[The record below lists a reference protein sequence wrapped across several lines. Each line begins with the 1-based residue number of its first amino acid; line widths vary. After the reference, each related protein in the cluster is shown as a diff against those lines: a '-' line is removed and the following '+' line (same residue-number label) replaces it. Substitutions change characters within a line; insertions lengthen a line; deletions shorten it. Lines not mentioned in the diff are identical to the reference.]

1 MDLAQ
6 DDGNWLQRALCRW
19 LAYLILWIAA
29 CTCCLL
35 SDFHGVLRLSGLLL
49 GCLLAASLPLFS
61 TSLFGLA
68 YSRRANSDLPF
79 LVCPWLAAFGALI
92 GSFALLQASPVI
104 RWDYSHAKVGSA
116 RELCSLFEDVPI
128 EELPSTVCIRHA
140 FIKTGAEAGKDEC
153 KDIEGEVICQPS
165 YMAAPIFE
173 NHAEAEEGQPDKIW
187 AWAVMHGRHVNAN
200 YEFDGSLCG
209 YLSSHAHTASMV
221 GLFQLAVE
229 GAISL
234 QNMSLTEHVYDEGP
248 CAHVP
253 LKLRPLVLTS
263 DLEMYTLA
271 LQAWMAIGF
280 VILFCCPC
288 IGPVPLAI
296 ILVYAHWQAKDEY
309 ADRQL
314 VMPDDYEG

>member
-1 MDLAQ
+1 MELQ
-6 DDGNWLQRALCRW
+6 DGDNWLQRALCRW
-19 LAYLILWIAA
+19 LAYLLLWVAA

-35 SDFHGVLRLSGLLL
+35 SDLHEALRFSGLLL

-68 YSRRANSDLPF
+68 HSRRANSDLPF

-92 GSFALLQASPVI
+92 GFFALLQGSPVVH
-104 RWDYSHAKVGSA
+104 WDYSHAQVGSA

-128 EELPSTVCIRHA
+128 TELPRTVCIRHA
-140 FIKTGAEAGKDEC
+140 FIKTGVEAGKDEC
-153 KDIEGEVICQPS
+153 KEIEGKVICQPS
-165 YMAAPIFE
+165 YMAAPMFDS
-173 NHAEAEEGQPDKIW
+173 HMEAEEGLPDNIW

-209 YLSSHAHTASMV
+209 YLSSHAETALMLGS
-221 GLFQLAVE
+221 FQLAIE
-229 GAISL
+229 GLISK
-234 QNMSLTEHVYDEGP
+234 QNLSLTAHVSDEGT

-263 DLEMYTLA
+263 DLEVGTTS
-271 LQAWMAIGF
+271 LQAWLAVGF

-288 IGPVPLAI
+288 IGPIPLGA
-296 ILVYAHWQAKDEY
+296 ILVYANWQDKDEY

-314 VMPDDYEG
+314 VMPDDL